1 MSNIGAVIIAN
12 NTNEFDY
19 IKLAEV
25 AANKIKTHLDIPVAL
40 ISGAE
45 VESDVFDKIIQL
57 NPKETNKRYIKEY
70 AGHVS
75 WLNMDRTAVYDL
87 TPWDR
92 TLLVD
97 ADFLVHTDALKNHL
111 HSTID
116 FAIAR
121 KLYDPTTGNDYV
133 LKLGKSQIDQRW
145 ATLMI
150 FNKSDIAKSIF
161 EMAKHVFDHWYYY
174 HKLYNFTFAPY
185 RNDYSFT
192 IACHLLG
199 GYGNI
204 NFDITNYKMCNCD
217 FNTRIKQINLENVLI
232 AYDKIV
238 NTQPKTFVQRIKSD
252 VHIQNKATLFG
263 CLS

>member
-1 MSNIGAVIIAN
+1 MSNTGAVIIAN
-12 NTNEFDY
+12 NTDNFDY

-25 AANKIKTHLDIPVAL
+25 AATKIKINLGIPVAL
-40 ISGAE
+40 ITGSDI
-45 VESDVFDKIIQL
+45 ESDIFDKIIQL
-57 NPKETNKRYIKEY
+57 DPKETNKRYIREY

-92 TLLVD
+92 TLLID
-97 ADFLVHTDALKNHL
+97 ADFFVHTDALKNHL
-111 HSTID
+111 LSTAD

-145 ATLMI
+145 ATVMI
-150 FNKSDIAKSIF
+150 FNKSTVAKSIF

-174 HKLYNFTFAPY
+174 HKLYNFNFAPY
-185 RNDYSFT
+185 RNDYAFT

-199 GYGNI
+199 GYGTTD
-204 NFDITNYKMCNCD
+204 FDISNYTMPNCD
-217 FNTRIKQINLENVLI
+217 FNTRINQLNMENILI
-232 AYDKIV
+232 SYDKIV
-238 NTQPKTFVQRIKSD
+238 NTQPKTFVQRIKTD
-252 VHIQNKATLFG
+252 VHVQNKASLFG